1 MSDNK
6 KPTEPILED
15 QLGLDK
21 EDDIVEDSNLESH
34 APVELTDGM
43 EKKTTDLR
51 PWHKRPK
58 VWLFLL
64 LSVVVLIAVGLGF
77 MAWRNRTLAQEYYS
91 KNWRELIA
99 ASELVTTNAEQA
111 TYTSFG
117 DVEKSLLDMQNKVND
132 SQATTQKMPELLGD
146 KTTKVE
152 YLKGLDQ
159 LDKYV
164 EIAKDQA
171 ANLKDVDEA
180 QLNELSSVAT
190 ATKLALEDVQK
201 QISYLQGFYPDD
213 FFKLNERYATVTEA
227 YQTAQDEEKA
237 KQDAQKSQEDQA
249 KQDKANAEE
258 AVSLWTQA
266 YIAGNVAEMR
276 KYMTDAFA
284 AEYNFSDVT
293 SSSRQYNYPTTYR
306 RVNTDKK
313 GDQYEVIETITFV
326 SKSDYS
332 ADTTYTQ
339 TYAYLVSQNSS
350 TKQWAVNSQ
359 RYQQKCLTDIGFTGI
374 IQFDM
379 SQVSEEKIA
388 HVARLARIAFSD
400 DDARATTQGVG
411 QILHL
416 VDAMQATQTDNV
428 EPTSQVTGLQDVL
441 REDVVKPSSVNPERL
456 LQSAPRHENGYIV
469 VKRVL
474 G

>member
-359 RYQQKCLTDIGFTGI
+359 RYQ
-374 IQFDM
+374 
-379 SQVSEEKIA
+379 
-388 HVARLARIAFSD
+388 
-400 DDARATTQGVG
+400 
-411 QILHL
+411 
-416 VDAMQATQTDNV
+416 
-428 EPTSQVTGLQDVL
+428 
-441 REDVVKPSSVNPERL
+441 
-456 LQSAPRHENGYIV
+456 
-469 VKRVL
+469 
-474 G
+474 